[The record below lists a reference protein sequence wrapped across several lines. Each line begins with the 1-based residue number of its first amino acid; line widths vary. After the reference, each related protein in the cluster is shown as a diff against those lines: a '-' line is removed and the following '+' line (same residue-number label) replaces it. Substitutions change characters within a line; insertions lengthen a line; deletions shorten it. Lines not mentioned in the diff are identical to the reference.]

1 MTTRTLTALFDSHAE
16 AERGRA
22 QLAQIGIP
30 PGTIEIIDDGA
41 STQVQPTA
49 ETHGIW
55 EKFKQLLI
63 PSSDRTEYEEGVR
76 RGGSLLTAP
85 VDEPLADR
93 AIAALEECHPIDI
106 EQRSAEWRAAGWSGA
121 MYANPGMP
129 SADVSAAEDTSST
142 LRATRADG
150 GDREEVIPVAEEQLR
165 VGKREIDRGGV
176 RVRAYVVEEP
186 IEQSVRLRDEHVDV
200 ERRPVTGA
208 RATGDGARGDLLK
221 ERSIEMREKAEE
233 PVVQK
238 EMRTK
243 EEVVVRKRAEERE
256 QPIRETVRRTQV
268 DIDKNPQGV
277 SSREAGVSGTDK
289 GRDTRR

>member
-30 PGTIEIIDDGA
+30 PGTIEIIDQGA
-41 STQVQPTA
+41 SGQVRPTA

-63 PSSDRTEYEEGVR
+63 PSSERTEYEEGVR
-76 RGGSLLTAP
+76 RGASLLTAP

-106 EQRSAEWRAAGWSGA
+106 EQRSAEWRAAGWSGV
-121 MYANPGMP
+121 MYADPGMP

-142 LRATRADG
+142 PGARLAD

-176 RVRAYVVEEP
+176 RVRAYVVEDP

-208 RATGDGARGDLLK
+208 RATSDGARGDLLK

-268 DIDKNPQGV
+268 DIDKNPQGG
-277 SSREAGVSGTDK
+277 SSREAGAPDTDD